1 MESSK
6 DKEVQLKES
15 RLMTD
20 SRTATSGYNYDT
32 GSGSVYSGN
41 GGGTFS
47 QTPSL
52 VSTERADPARPKP
65 SEIIIVGTA
74 HVSEKSVNEVTSAI
88 ENEKPDIV
96 AVELCQGRYDS
107 LKGEVKDS
115 DLPIKD
121 ILSGGKIYYFLVH
134 LLLAYVQKKIGDEMG
149 VQPGAEMITAI
160 DVAEANGAKVA
171 LVDRDIQLTLQRFW
185 SKMSIFEKFNMLV
198 ALVSSALGIGG
209 SKNIDID
216 NITDQDMVTTL
227 INELRKA
234 SPNAAT
240 VLIDE
245 RDAYIAGNLLR
256 LANGGNKKIIAVL
269 GAGHKQGVEK
279 YLKDPKSLPPISS
292 LTELPQKR
300 FSFMK
305 IIGIGIVGIAL
316 ATFGLI
322 IMSGTSLELLL
333 LAFGWWFI
341 INGVLSA
348 AGAALAKGH
357 PYSVITAFFVAW
369 LTSLNPL
376 MAAGWFAGLME
387 AKQRNPTTADLK
399 EMVKLESFKE
409 LQKNN
414 FFRVVF
420 VAALANVG
428 STIGTFLGAWV
439 MLEVTG
445 INKQDLLNAGLTAI
459 GFN

>member
-1 MESSK
+1 MESST

-15 RLMTD
+15 QLMTD
-20 SRTATSGYNYDT
+20 SRTAASGYNYDI
-32 GSGSVYSGN
+32 GSGSAYSGN
-41 GGGTFS
+41 GGATFS
-47 QTPSL
+47 QTPSI
-52 VSTERADPARPKP
+52 VSTERVDPAKAKP

-134 LLLAYVQKKIGDEMG
+134 LLLAYVQKKIGNEMG

-269 GAGHKQGVEK
+269 GAGHKQGVER
-279 YLKDPKSLPPISS
+279 YLKDPKSLPPVSS

-316 ATFGLI
+316 ATFILI
-322 IMSGTSLELLL
+322 IMSGTPIELLL

-348 AGAALAKGH
+348 TGAALAKGH
-357 PYSVITAFFVAW
+357 PYSVITAFSVAW
-369 LTSLNPL
+369 LTSLNPM

-387 AKQRNPTTADLK
+387 AKQRSPTTSDLK

-428 STIGTFLGAWV
+428 STIGTFLGVYV
-439 MLEVTG
+439 MVQITG
-445 INKQDLLNAGLTAI
+445 LDPRDIISAGLSVI
-459 GFN
+459 GL

>member
-1 MESSK
+1 MESSTK
-6 DKEVQLKES
+6 KEVHEDTGK
-15 RLMTD
+15 LMTD
-20 SRTATSGYNYDT
+20 SRTATSDYNYST
-32 GSGSVYSGN
+32 ASGSVYSGN
-41 GGGTFS
+41 DGATFS

-52 VSTERADPARPKP
+52 VSTEKVDPAVGKP

-74 HVSEKSVNEVTSAI
+74 HVSEKSVNEVVAAI
-88 ENEKPDIV
+88 ETQKPDIV
-96 AVELCQGRYDS
+96 AVELCKGRYDS

-115 DLPIKD
+115 ELPIKD

-149 VQPGAEMITAI
+149 VQPGADMIIAI
-160 DVAEANGAKVA
+160 DSAEANDAQVA

-185 SKMSIFEKFNMLV
+185 SKMTFFEKLNMVVTLI
-198 ALVSSALGIGG
+198 ASALGIGG
-209 SKNIDID
+209 TKNIDIE
-216 NITDQDMVTTL
+216 NITDQDMVSSL
-227 INELRKA
+227 IEELRKA
-234 SPNAAT
+234 SPNAAA

-245 RDAYIAGNLLR
+245 RDAYIANNLLR
-256 LANGGNKKIIAVL
+256 LASGGNKKIIAVL

-279 YLKDPKSLPPISS
+279 YLKDPRSLPSMASI
-292 LTELPQKR
+292 TELPKKK

-305 IIGIGIVGIAL
+305 IIGLGIVGIAL

-322 IMSGTSLELLL
+322 IMSGTPIELLL

-348 AGAALAKGH
+348 VGAALAKGH
-357 PYSVITAFFVAW
+357 PYSVITAFLVAW
-369 LTSLNPL
+369 LTSLNPM

-387 AKQRNPTTADLK
+387 AKQRGPTTSDLK

-428 STIGTFLGAWV
+428 STIGTFLGVYV
-439 MLEVTG
+439 MMQITG
-445 INKQDLLNAGLTAI
+445 LDPREIIGAGLMAI
-459 GFN
+459 GL